1 MIVTSHAILRGGKKL
16 YISRSCFEL
25 SERRRNYELIFA
37 LTPVSNEG
45 EAGTIVQN
53 ISDYIQEQGGEV
65 SEQETWG
72 IRRLS
77 FPINNYQEGN
87 YVRALL
93 SLDAHLVAELERN
106 LNANEEVLVHMVS
119 LA

>member
-1 MIVTSHAILRGGKKL
+1 M
-16 YISRSCFEL
+16 
-25 SERRRNYELIFA
+25 
-37 LTPVSNEG
+37 
-45 EAGTIVQN
+45 
-53 ISDYIQEQGGEV
+53 

-72 IRRLS
+72 IRRLA

-93 SLDAHLVAELERN
+93 SLDANLVAGLERN

-119 LA
+119 LV

>member
-1 MIVTSHAILRGGKKL
+1 MTSRAILRGGKNWHTW
-16 YISRSCFEL
+16 RSCFEL
-25 SERRRNYELIFA
+25 LERRRNYELVFA
-37 LTPVSNEG
+37 ITPVSNES
-45 EAGTIVQN
+45 EAATIVQN
-53 ISDYIQEQGGEV
+53 ISDYIEEQGGEV

-93 SLDAHLVAELERN
+93 SLDAHSVAGLERR